1 MISAALS
8 VLKTDAQRKIV
19 NDLYKEYKN
28 RFYHIAYSRL
38 KNTHDAEDAIEEAF
52 LRIAKRPEFFFK
64 IPDHKKAAYID
75 VIIRNVSVDMLKKRQ
90 KDLCIEPENKML
102 SEDVSVENTA
112 IGNISKD
119 ELTAFIQT
127 LSEAQKQV
135 IYLKIEFQMTSRQIA
150 EALEI
155 SETAVRKRL
164 SEAGKTIKKFVK
176 EENENE

>member
-8 VLKTDAQRKIV
+8 VLKTDAQRKIFS
-19 NDLYKEYKN
+19 DLYKEYKN

-38 KNTHDAEDAIEEAF
+38 KNTYDAEDAIEEAF
-52 LRIAKRPEFFFK
+52 LRIAERPEAFFK

-75 VIIRNVSVDMLKKRQ
+75 VIIRNVSVDMLKKQQ
-90 KDLCIEPENKML
+90 KDFCAAPESEML
-102 SEDVSVENTA
+102 SEAASIENTV

-119 ELTAFIQT
+119 ELIAFIQT

-150 EALEI
+150 ETLEI

-164 SEAGKTIKKFVK
+164 SEAGKAIKKFVK
-176 EENENE
+176 EGNENE